1 MRGGIDP
8 PQDMEFRVSDLEVEA
23 GVERPAEKQGEASGE
38 ASRREKESGSRRVM
52 LTQLEW
58 DSVWRK

>member
-1 MRGGIDP
+1 
-8 PQDMEFRVSDLEVEA
+8 MEFRVSDLEVEA